1 MVWQGGSAG
10 CLCWLAGCHC
20 WLAGCLCWL
29 AGCRLLTQLRRV
41 PLLACPAVLLGTQ
54 HAPFNSDPA
63 GHDRDG
69 GVNCRL
75 NPAGARLRDKPPRPP
90 GRNRG
95 NRRTVP
101 LFLVTTSPI
110 AIRIEPVGFSCVSH
124 GKVTC
129 APFIFPSNLYE
140 KTLRRY
146 ETRSSEEVA
155 NGCQTHWLQKSRTL
169 FRRLKLQTRPRDA
182 VAADC

>member
-20 WLAGCLCWL
+20 WLAGCHCWL
-29 AGCRLLTQLRRV
+29 AQQCCWEPSTPGAT
-41 PLLACPAVLLGTQ
+41 
-54 HAPFNSDPA
+54 A
-63 GHDRDG
+63 GLPSSVVG
-69 GVNCRL
+69 
-75 NPAGARLRDKPPRPP
+75 NPARSFQFRSGRPRQGWGSQLPTQPCGCSTPRQTSPSP

-110 AIRIEPVGFSCVSH
+110 AIRIEPVGFSCGSH

-146 ETRSSEEVA
+146 ETRSSEAVA